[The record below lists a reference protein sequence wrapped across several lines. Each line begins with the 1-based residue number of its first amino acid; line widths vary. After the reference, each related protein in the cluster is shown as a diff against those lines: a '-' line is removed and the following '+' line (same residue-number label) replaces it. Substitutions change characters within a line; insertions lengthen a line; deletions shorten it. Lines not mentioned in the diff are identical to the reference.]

1 MQADIVDI
9 VVVGGGGAGLMAALA
24 AASRG
29 SSVVLLEKAEQL
41 GGTTALSVGTVCV
54 SGTPQQKRQGIT
66 DNPQDHFEDLGL
78 FAGELGK
85 RDNLELRRLLVEEVP
100 ETFKQ
105 LMQAGVQFV
114 GPFEEPPHRVPR
126 LHAIVPHSRGFI
138 HCLATACRRK
148 GVDLR
153 TGARVDSLIYSED
166 RSSVVGVAMSGEH
179 GSRRIRASKAVI
191 LASGDFSSSDTSY
204 KSRFMK
210 GPLLEIG
217 GVNPTSTGDGQRLGE
232 DAGGEVVNGDLAWG
246 PEIRFMA
253 PPRPRL
259 VAKLPPLPII
269 GKVIAWAMRALPDKL
284 LRPFLL
290 SYVTTY
296 LAPSHALF
304 REGAIL
310 VDRNGDRFCDERKR
324 PQDFFGPIPEQ
335 QAFVV
340 FDASIAERFA
350 EWPNF
355 VSTAPGVGYAYL
367 ADYARSRTDIFHR
380 APDVAGLA
388 ASMAVDAA
396 ALRMSIDQMRRAN
409 GGPVRAPFY
418 ALGPAKSWIVFS
430 EGGLRVDRDM
440 RVLRKDGG
448 PVPGLYAAGSA
459 GQGGV
464 ILEGHGH
471 HLAWAFTSGRIAGE
485 RAAMREVVASASIG
499 RRHSGS
505 EVADL
510 ADASRRRT
518 HLAVNN

>member
-1 MQADIVDI
+1 
-9 VVVGGGGAGLMAALA
+9 MAALA

-29 SSVVLLEKAEQL
+29 LSVVLLEKAKQL

-54 SGTPQQKRQGIT
+54 SGTPQQKRKGIS

-78 FAGELGK
+78 LAGELGK

-100 ETFKQ
+100 ETFEQ
-105 LMQAGVQFV
+105 LMRLGVQFV

-148 GVDLR
+148 GADLR
-153 TGARVDSLIYSED
+153 TGERVDTLIYSDD
-166 RSSVVGVAMSGEH
+166 RSSVVGVATWGER
-179 GSRRIRASKAVI
+179 GPRRIRASKAVI

-210 GPLLEIG
+210 GPLLEIS

-269 GKVIAWAMRALPDKL
+269 GKAIALAMRVVPEKL

-310 VDRNGDRFCDERKR
+310 VDRNGDRFCNERER

-340 FDASIAERFA
+340 FDASIAERFG

-388 ASMAVDAA
+388 ASIAVDAE
-396 ALRMSIDQMRRAN
+396 ALRKSVDQMSGAH
-409 GGPVRAPFY
+409 GGPPRPPFY
-418 ALGPAKSWIVFS
+418 ALGPAQSWIIFS

-440 RVLRKDGG
+440 RVLRKDST

-485 RAAMREVVASASIG
+485 RAAGREADPSASVG
-499 RRHSGS
+499 RGHSGS
-505 EVADL
+505 DVADSSG
-510 ADASRRRT
+510 ASRRRT
-518 HLAVNN
+518 HLSISK